1 MELFLKLLW
10 RRQSRWQLYGA
21 GMGVAIGLFLVLGAV
36 QLYLDVNHYLNKDQ
50 GADPRFVQIN
60 KRVNLLNTLTGA
72 SSFSEKEIE
81 EIMGHSFVRS
91 VGVFTSNNFHVSAS
105 SQSLGFYTELFFESV
120 PYSFLDVHEPRFRW
134 EEGDEEVP
142 ILLSRDYL
150 ALYNFGFA
158 PSQGLPQLTP
168 NTIQRMAFDLTIGD
182 NLRRARLQGRIVGF
196 SDRYN
201 SILVPQGFMEWA
213 NRTFGDTTAQKDP
226 SRLVMEVD
234 NPQSAAFLDFIE
246 ENNFE
251 LSAGRLVGGQ
261 VQAMVGFMTLILL
274 FIGGLIFL
282 LSMVIILL
290 NFRLLIEGARADIEL
305 LLQLGYRQSQIINFL
320 HNRMLRWFSSVAVT
334 AFLAFLIFHALL
346 ARAAAGQGID
356 IPAMA
361 NPLVWVLA
369 AVLATGVVYL
379 NYVAVRKHIANSGE
393 LRVK

>member
-10 RRQSRWQLYGA
+10 RRQSKWQLYGA

-36 QLYLDVNHYLNKDQ
+36 QLYLDVNHYLHKDQ
-50 GADPRFVQIN
+50 GADPQFVQIN

-105 SQSLGFYTELFFESV
+105 SESLGFYTELFFESV
-120 PYSFLDVHEPRFRW
+120 PYAFLDVKEPRFRW

-168 NTIQRMAFDLTIGD
+168 NTIQRMTFDLAIGD
-182 NLRRARLQGRIVGF
+182 HLRRARMQGRIVGF

-201 SILVPQGFMEWA
+201 SILVPQGFMDWA
-213 NRTFGDTTAQKDP
+213 NRTFGDTTAQKGP

-261 VQAMVGFMTLILL
+261 VQTMVGFMTLILL
-274 FIGGLIFL
+274 FIGGLIFV

-290 NFRLLIEGARADIEL
+290 NFRLLIEGARTDIEL
-305 LLQLGYRQSQIINFL
+305 LLQLGYRQSQITNFL
-320 HNRMLRWFSSVAVT
+320 FDRMLRWFSSVAVT
-334 AFLAFLIFHALL
+334 AFLAFLFFHALL
-346 ARAAAGQGID
+346 ARAADGQGID

-361 NPLVWVLA
+361 HPLVWGLA
-369 AVLATGVVYL
+369 AVLSAGVVYL
-379 NYVAVRKHIANSGE
+379 NYVAIRRNIAGS
-393 LRVK
+393 